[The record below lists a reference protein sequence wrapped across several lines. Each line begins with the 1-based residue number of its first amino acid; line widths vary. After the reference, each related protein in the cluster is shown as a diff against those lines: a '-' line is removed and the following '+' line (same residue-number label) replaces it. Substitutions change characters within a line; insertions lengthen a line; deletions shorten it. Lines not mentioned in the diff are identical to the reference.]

1 MDFNLD
7 TAEIY
12 VPDDLASDLALARTT
27 HMGIGAH
34 QDDLEIMA
42 FDGISACFQS
52 PNRWFAGV
60 VLTSGSGSPRE
71 GPYEHHTDDEMRLVR
86 IKEQKKAAVV
96 GEYSVQVLLD
106 YPSSSVKDGSDT
118 GPVDDLAK
126 ILEVARPEVIYTHNL
141 ADKHDTHV
149 AVTLRVIDAIRKLP
163 DDARPKHLYG
173 CEVWRDLDWLPDED
187 KVVFD
192 LSAHENVQAALL
204 GIFDS
209 QISGGKRYD
218 LATMGRRRANATYYA
233 SHGTDIATGMA
244 FAMDLTPL
252 LHADVPDAYAYLKSF
267 TEKFDEDLKSRLARL
282 EAAAS

>member
-1 MDFNLD
+1 
-7 TAEIY
+7 
-12 VPDDLASDLALARTT
+12 
-27 HMGIGAH
+27 
-34 QDDLEIMA
+34 
-42 FDGISACFQS
+42 
-52 PNRWFAGV
+52 
-60 VLTSGSGSPRE
+60 
-71 GPYEHHTDDEMRLVR
+71 MRLVR